1 MLLLPQVY
9 DAKTGQC
16 MELYSANRYAVNTNA
31 ESRNAATKCDGR
43 MNAAHV
49 KDKNANAE
57 KLTAATEN
65 ALNVNATNTSAENK
79 YAGNRE
85 NETARNY
92 ASLNTNATNTN
103 AGSATEIITN
113 ANGSN
118 LSAEKNAGAT
128 RKPSMTFSAIFS
140 DTNKGRRMN
149 HEINL

>member
-1 MLLLPQVY
+1 M
-9 DAKTGQC
+9 KTAQAI
-16 MELYSANRYAVNTNA
+16 ELYNENRYAANVN
-31 ESRNAATKCDGR
+31 EETKCDGR
-43 MNAAHV
+43 MNAANV
-49 KDKNANAE
+49 KNANVNAE
-57 KLTAATEN
+57 NLN
-65 ALNVNATNTSAENK
+65 AVKPNAVNVNATNTSAENK

-92 ASLNTNATNTN
+92 ASLNANATNTN
-103 AGSATEIITN
+103 AASATEIITN

>member
-1 MLLLPQVY
+1 
-9 DAKTGQC
+9 
-16 MELYSANRYAVNTNA
+16 MELYSANRYAATMNAEVRDSVNTNA
-31 ESRNAATKCDGR
+31 EIRNAETKCDGR

-57 KLTAATEN
+57 KLTAAIEN
-65 ALNVNATNTSAENK
+65 ALNVNAMNTNAENR
-79 YAGNRE
+79 YEENRE

-92 ASLNTNATNTN
+92 ASLNVNATNTN
-103 AGSATEIITN
+103 AASATEIITN

-128 RKPSMTFSAIFS
+128 KKPSMTFSAIFS
-140 DTNKGRRMN
+140 DGNTERRIN